1 MPDACTPRR
10 HRARGCPLA
19 AVWRKL
25 LTTGN
30 AAQVTPT
37 DPSGPDAVPVRS
49 WTVDEANAAL
59 GWVGGVVARAQD
71 LWERYRGQATR
82 RARLVRQNG
91 HGLVPAD
98 PAAIQDCLDEL
109 ATEGVV
115 LRDIGRGLVD
125 FPARAPN
132 GRWYW
137 LCWLVGE
144 DAVTWWHWPE
154 DGFGGRTPIDQPP
167 R

>member
-1 MPDACTPRR
+1 MPDAWTPCRQASGP
-10 HRARGCPLA
+10 ARGPVWWHEAPSTGHA
-19 AVWRKL
+19 AGV
-25 LTTGN
+25 
-30 AAQVTPT
+30 ASDPT
-37 DPSGPDAVPVRS
+37 GPDAVPVRS

-71 LWERYRGQATR
+71 LWQRYRGQASR

-98 PAAIQDCLDEL
+98 PAAIQECLDEL
-109 ATEGVV
+109 AAEGVV
-115 LRDIGRGLVD
+115 LRDIDRGLVD
-125 FPARAPN
+125 FPAQAPG

-144 DAVTWWHWPE
+144 EAVTWWHWPE
-154 DGFGGRTPIDQPP
+154 DGFAGRTPIDQPP